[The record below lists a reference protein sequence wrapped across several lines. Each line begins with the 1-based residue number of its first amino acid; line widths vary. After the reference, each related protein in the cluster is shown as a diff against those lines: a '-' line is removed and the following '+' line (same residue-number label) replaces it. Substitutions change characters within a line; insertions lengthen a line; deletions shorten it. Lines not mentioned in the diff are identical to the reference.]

1 MSLPKSLPKTAVSL
15 ECAPFPP
22 PSLPH
27 PSSLSPLLLLPSLSP
42 SPSPALLPAYFVEAH
57 CHVVSYPT
65 EGPM

>member
-27 PSSLSPLLLLPSLSP
+27 PSSLSPSCFSPLSP
-42 SPSPALLPAYFVEAH
+42 HLPLQLFFLPILLRHTA
-57 CHVVSYPT
+57 
-65 EGPM
+65 ML